1 MTEMDLTFI
10 CGQRTSSLLGGP
22 FAASLFRTTYAKH
35 RGRGPMVIPAA
46 LPLDIPAIEEETLC
60 LEIRLNGDGCSVL
73 LETRSLG
80 VVHAGLQAKPT
91 KDPKKNPFSLRY
103 RVTRPRLLFLW
114 KGQGDVLKHTVS
126 FAIYPEGV
134 VLTPNHVPMV
144 IGPQLSSFRPDF
156 ASHQPAWSWAPI
168 EHIRSILVH
177 EQDGRGF
184 IGMMIHY
191 DNGSQRF
198 IGDFARAD
206 DYDDDIRYPISI
218 EPIKHITMLVLK
230 PYRSSGESFFAVST
244 PAWAI
249 TRNNKTQAEKL
260 DALHIYM
267 GGVGLQ
273 LRDSNLFFNNSLLC
287 YEVP

>member
-134 VLTPNHVPMV
+134 VLAPNHVPMV

-218 EPIKHITMLVLK
+218 EPIKHMYVERWPPSGQYTKIQVHFGPRWLRHSMDTELDEYEFVGELHFWYGPWMAPELRVL
-230 PYRSSGESFFAVST
+230 PSGS
-244 PAWAI
+244 WH
-249 TRNNKTQAEKL
+249 AE
-260 DALHIYM
+260 
-267 GGVGLQ
+267 
-273 LRDSNLFFNNSLLC
+273 
-287 YEVP
+287 